1 MILTGIDFVNL
12 KMFSWLFK
20 NEYQFADVLSLKY
33 SLPTN
38 KDSKRLIDELTL
50 AVFVKILLFRDTYH
64 GRKFPWGEHLSHTQ
78 NLMQIIGSKTN
89 LAHFGKPCS
98 FSTFYKRGFQYFTK
112 PLIFQWNKWNP
123 IHKTGDNVWWRR
135 PGITLSGSCVPSS
148 ESFLGKF
155 ENYCII
161 EMIQLVQ
168 EANRKLP
175 ALQNGYVC

>member
-1 MILTGIDFVNL
+1 M
-12 KMFSWLFK
+12 
-20 NEYQFADVLSLKY
+20 
-33 SLPTN
+33 
-38 KDSKRLIDELTL
+38 TL
-50 AVFVKILLFRDTYH
+50 VVFVKILLFRDTYY

-78 NLMQIIGSKTN
+78 NLMQIIGPKSK

-112 PLIFQWNKWNP
+112 PLIFHWNLKWNP
-123 IHKTGDNVWWRR
+123 IHKTGDNVWWTRH
-135 PGITLSGSCVPSS
+135 GITLSGSCGPSS
-148 ESFLGKF
+148 ESFLGKV

-161 EMIQLVQ
+161 EMIQHVQ